1 MYSAATLAP
10 AAPQGAA
17 VRATADEKAAA
28 LARTL
33 ARLAALYPAPQPSPP
48 PPPAIDHG
56 PEVAATAALARAHSA
71 FFEARAAHQA
81 RPTPATAAAHRAA
94 RAAYAAASNAWFA
107 TPAGARL
114 LAARTAQGRPWCQLS

>member
-17 VRATADEKAAA
+17 VKATADEKAAA

-33 ARLAALYPAPQPSPP
+33 ARLEALYAPRRQAPP
-48 PPPAIDHG
+48 PPPVIDHG

-81 RPTPATAAAHRAA
+81 RPTPATAAAHQAA
-94 RAAYAAASNAWFA
+94 RAAYTAASDVWFA
-107 TPAGARL
+107 TPAGSRL